1 MADTRIEAVVFDLDG
16 VITDTARFH
25 YAAWKQL
32 AGQLGITIDEAFNER
47 LKGVSRMDSLEEILR
62 EGGQQDR
69 FSLEEKEQLASEKNE
84 QYCRLLTQLTP
95 EDVLPG
101 IPEFI
106 ASIKAAGIPVGLA
119 SVSRNAGTV
128 LESLQL
134 GPVFDYIA
142 DAALIRNSKPDP
154 EIFLTAC
161 AGLGADP
168 AIQSESR
175 MLRQASRRSTPAG
188 CSPSVSGS
196 SCQEPTTWSSRQ
208 TSCAGRR
215 SGIAF
220 SRPCCR
226 KCNTSKPDLTGAGL
240 FVLQQDVE

>member
-168 AIQSESR
+168 RYSIGVEDA
-175 MLRQASRRSTPAG
+175 PAG
-188 CSPSVSGS
+188 IQAINASGMFAVGVGKQLPGADYLVQS
-196 SCQEPTTWSSRQ
+196 TDQLCWEEIRDCFFQ
-208 TSCAGRR
+208 TLL
-215 SGIAF
+215 
-220 SRPCCR
+220 P
-226 KCNTSKPDLTGAGL
+226 
-240 FVLQQDVE
+240 